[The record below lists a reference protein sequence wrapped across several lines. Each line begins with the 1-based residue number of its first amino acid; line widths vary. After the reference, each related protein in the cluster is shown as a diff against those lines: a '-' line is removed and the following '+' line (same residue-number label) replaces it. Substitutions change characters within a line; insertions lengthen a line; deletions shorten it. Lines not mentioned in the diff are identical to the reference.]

1 MKCHHGVNPAMS
13 EAVSVQC
20 SAALGMAACSVLV
33 DLQIKSPLPVT
44 GTCIMREAA
53 PDQSD
58 LCVMGRRRTLPGL
71 SALQAAAQ
79 GPADPSA
86 VQTAGQKCSSQAW
99 KSQQE
104 FCYSWLYN

>member
-58 LCVMGRRRTLPGL
+58 LCHGKEEDTARAVC
-71 SALQAAAQ
+71 SA
-79 GPADPSA
+79 G
-86 VQTAGQKCSSQAW
+86 SSSRA
-99 KSQQE
+99 S
-104 FCYSWLYN
+104 